1 MAEARLLE
9 ELNQSKMEVARLKER
24 LSVGTPTV
32 YRDLSL
38 ISLVPKWSGSEA
50 EVSLEEF
57 IESIEA
63 TAKIGNWQEKDNC
76 KSKF

>member
-9 ELNQSKMEVARLKER
+9 ELNKSKIEVARLKER

-38 ISLVPKWSGSEA
+38 ISLVPKWSGSEG
-50 EVSLEEF
+50 EVSLE
-57 IESIEA
+57 
-63 TAKIGNWQEKDNC
+63 
-76 KSKF
+76 